1 MKDIVIEGNLKSFV
15 EDFGFQD
22 LPESE
27 QFERFCSYSILNKEF
42 NYSLSNEDLNDVSVG
57 ANKGI
62 DSIAFHI
69 NGELVKNKAQFEEIK
84 KTSKQKL
91 EIKLYFLQSKTSDS
105 FDDAQIGNFIDTIN
119 DFLTREPSYPM
130 TTEVS
135 QYHEIFLAIQDDLR
149 IVKEYNLFGY
159 FCCTGVWSDQTTCA
173 ITLSNKKMTIED
185 LRLFEKVEMKP
196 IDKSRLIEL
205 YKKTSN
211 PINSS
216 FDFVN
221 RVQIRDLQNVE
232 EAYIGHIPFTEF
244 KKLIVDEDS
253 GNLKNIFYDN
263 IRDFLGLDNEVN
275 EKIFQTLTEKEF
287 SQFSLFNNGVTII
300 AEENTGRQEKFI
312 LNNYQIVNG
321 CQTSNVLYE
330 CLDIPGIENTIIP
343 IKLVITKDEA
353 LRDKIIL
360 STNSQSKI
368 DREGLLALTTFQKHL
383 EEFYSS
389 SNDKI
394 YYERRNNQY
403 ANSSE
408 VKQKTIVNIREQI
421 KSFVSMFLEEPD
433 VVSGYFG
440 RIYKERVGDIFI
452 TEHLLEPYYVAGLIQ
467 YRFKELLNTK
477 EIERK
482 YNKARYHVFMLF
494 RLLEESEPFNKEMLS
509 RKKKKIYFENLISKL
524 RDKEKYLESFN
535 KIFKIIDSS
544 GIDILNSKEIYL
556 KSTTKAF
563 IESLKKS
570 KSKDVK

>member
-22 LPESE
+22 LLESE
-27 QFERFCSYSILNKEF
+27 QFERFCSFSILNKEF
-42 NYSLSNEDLNDVSVG
+42 NYTLSSEDLNDISVG
-57 ANKGI
+57 TNKGI
-62 DSIAFHI
+62 DSIVFHV
-69 NGELVKNKAQFEEIK
+69 NGELVKNKTQFEEIK

-91 EIKLYFLQSKTSDS
+91 EIKLYFLQSKTSES
-105 FDDAQIGNFIDTIN
+105 FDDAQIGNFLDTIS
-119 DFLTREPSYPM
+119 DFLTKEPQYPM
-130 TTEVS
+130 TPETK
-135 QYHEIFLAIQDDLR
+135 QYHEIFLAIHEDLR
-149 IVKEYNLFGY
+149 VVKEYNLYGY
-159 FCCTGVWSDQTTCA
+159 FCCPGVWSDQISGA
-173 ITLSNKKMTIED
+173 ITLRNKKKGIEE
-185 LRLFEKVEMKP
+185 LKLFEKVEIKP

-211 PINSS
+211 PINAS

-232 EAYIGHIPFTEF
+232 EAYIGHISFTEF
-244 KKLIVDEDS
+244 KKLIVDEDN
-253 GNLKNIFYDN
+253 GNLKNLFYDN

-275 EKIFQTLTEKEF
+275 EKILQTLQEKEF
-287 SQFSLFNNGVTII
+287 SQFSLFNNGITII

-330 CLDIPGIENTIIP
+330 CLDIQGIDDTIVP
-343 IKLVITKDEA
+343 IKLVITKDET

-368 DREGLLALTTFQKHL
+368 DREGLLALTTFQKQL
-383 EEFYSS
+383 EEFYAS
-389 SNDKI
+389 SNDKLF
-394 YYERRNNQY
+394 YERRNNQY
-403 ANSSE
+403 ANNPE
-408 VKQKTIVNIREQI
+408 VKQKNIVNIREQI
-421 KSFVSMFLEEPD
+421 KSFVAMFLEEPD
-433 VVSGYFG
+433 IVSGYFS

-452 TEHLLEPYYVAGLIQ
+452 VEHLLEPYYVAGLIQ

-494 RLLEESEPFNKEMLS
+494 RMLEESEPFAKEMLS
-509 RKKKKIYFENLISKL
+509 TKKKKIYFENLIGKL
-524 RDKEKYLESFN
+524 RNKEKYLESFN
-535 KIFKIIDSS
+535 RIFKIIDES

-563 IESLKKS
+563 VDNFKKS
-570 KSKDVK
+570 YKKDA